1 MSSYTFETGQKLFDN
16 LGDHNPLA
24 EIFEVTAVDSSGQA
38 VELKQGKDSK
48 GLSDSL
54 NRATKLTGGSSA
66 YSTDGETITVVHGS
80 KHFCQTSPL

>member
-1 MSSYTFETGQKLFDN
+1 MSTYTFETGQKLFDN

-24 EIFEVTAVDSSGQA
+24 EIFEVTAVNQDGQA
-38 VELKQGKDSK
+38 TQLKQGKDNK

-66 YSTDGETITVVHGS
+66 YSFDGETIHVEHGS
-80 KHFCQTSPL
+80 KHICPT

>member
-24 EIFEVTAVDSSGQA
+24 EIFEVTAVDADGQA
-38 VELKQGKDSK
+38 TALKQGKDNL

-66 YSTDGETITVVHGS
+66 YSQDGETIFVEHGT
-80 KHFCQTSPL
+80 KQICPT